1 MVKLKN
7 TKIIIGSSIIALATL
22 YFAIYLILY
31 LIKCVRTQT
40 PFTLRKIWKQWL
52 LSSVI
57 GLIGAYIVQLGDN
70 QRRSEFT
77 KQEVSFMSENK
88 TYSQFTSAD
97 KDLASKITHKCTYNS
112 DAVFEQCLPK
122 ILTWEAKIYQ
132 SYNAHRKI
140 SDSEAIKYTEEELRD
155 KHNYWIN
162 KKR

>member
-1 MVKLKN
+1 M
-7 TKIIIGSSIIALATL
+7 
-22 YFAIYLILY
+22 
-31 LIKCVRTQT
+31 
-40 PFTLRKIWKQWL
+40 
-52 LSSVI
+52 SSVI

-77 KQEVSFMSENK
+77 KEEVSFMNENK
-88 TYSQFTSAD
+88 AYSQFTSAD

-112 DAVFEQCLPK
+112 DAVFEQFLPK

>member
-1 MVKLKN
+1 MESVD
-7 TKIIIGSSIIALATL
+7 TMQTIFEVISFIASIAS
-22 YFAIYLILY
+22 LILA
-31 LIKCVRTQT
+31 
-40 PFTLRKIWKQWL
+40 
-52 LSSVI
+52 
-57 GLIGAYIVQLGDN
+57 IGAIWLSIV
-70 QRRSEFT
+70 FF
-77 KQEVSFMSENK
+77 KMSEHASK
-88 TYSQFTSAD
+88 ETSKSAD
-97 KDLASKITHKCTYNS
+97 KIQSSVDNLASKITHKCTYNS

>member
-1 MVKLKN
+1 
-7 TKIIIGSSIIALATL
+7 
-22 YFAIYLILY
+22 

-77 KQEVSFMSENK
+77 KEEVSFMNENK
-88 TYSQFTSAD
+88 AYSQFTSAD

>member
-1 MVKLKN
+1 M
-7 TKIIIGSSIIALATL
+7 
-22 YFAIYLILY
+22 
-31 LIKCVRTQT
+31 
-40 PFTLRKIWKQWL
+40 
-52 LSSVI
+52 SSVI

-77 KQEVSFMSENK
+77 KEEVSFMNENK
-88 TYSQFTSAD
+88 AYSQFTSAD

-162 KKR
+162 KNANYPSDPLDLIGLESVSYFKPILNISHFVIQCSLY